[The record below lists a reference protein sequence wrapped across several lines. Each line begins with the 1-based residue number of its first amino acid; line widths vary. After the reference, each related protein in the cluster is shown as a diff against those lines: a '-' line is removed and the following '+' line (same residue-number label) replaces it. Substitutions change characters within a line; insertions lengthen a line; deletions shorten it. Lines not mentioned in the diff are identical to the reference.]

1 MSIAENLKKIKARAG
16 NATLIAV
23 SKQQPREKI
32 DEALA
37 AGWRIFGENR
47 VQEAQ
52 AHWDGAREK
61 FPDLELHLIGS
72 LQTNKAK
79 DAVALFDVIQTVDRE
94 KLAKALAAEM
104 KKQNKFPACYIEV
117 NTGEE
122 EQKGGVAPAGLP
134 ALLKFCR
141 EECGIGITGL
151 MCIPP
156 IEEPPALHFA
166 LLKKL
171 ADENG
176 LKNISMGMSMDFEK
190 ALALGATHIR
200 VGEAIF
206 GTRVPRKPIQ

>member
-1 MSIAENLKKIKARAG
+1 MSIEENLKKIKAQAG

-37 AGWRIFGENR
+37 AGWRCFGENR

-52 AHWDGAREK
+52 AHWDGAHEK

-72 LQTNKAK
+72 LQSNKAK

-94 KLAKALAAEM
+94 KLALALAAEM

-117 NTGEE
+117 NTGAE
-122 EQKGGVAPAGLP
+122 EQKGGVAPAALP
-134 ALLKFCR
+134 GLLKFCR
-141 EECGIGITGL
+141 EECGLTITGL

-156 IEEPPALHFA
+156 IDEPPALHFA

-171 ADENG
+171 ADEHG
-176 LKNISMGMSMDFEK
+176 LKNISMGMSGDFEK

-206 GTRVPRKPIQ
+206 GPRLERKRQ

>member
-16 NATLIAV
+16 NATVIAV
-23 SKQQPREKI
+23 SKQQPQDKI

-37 AGWRIFGENR
+37 AGYRVYGENR

-52 AHWDGAREK
+52 AHWSGVHEK

-94 KLAKALAAEM
+94 KLALALAAEM

-122 EQKGGVAPAGLP
+122 EQKGGVAPAALP
-134 ALLKFCR
+134 ELLKSCK
-141 EECGIGITGL
+141 ECGLAITGL

-156 IEEPPALHFA
+156 IEDPPALHFA

-171 ADENG
+171 ADEHG

-190 ALALGATHIR
+190 ALALGATHVR

-206 GTRVPRKPIQ
+206 GTRVPRKPAQ

>member
-1 MSIAENLKKIKARAG
+1 MSIAENLKKIITLAG
-16 NATLIAV
+16 NATVIAV
-23 SKQQPREKI
+23 SKQQPQEKI
-32 DEALA
+32 DEALT
-37 AGWRIFGENR
+37 AGHRVYGENR
-47 VQEAQ
+47 VQEGQ
-52 AHWDGAREK
+52 AHWSGAREK

-122 EQKGGVAPAGLP
+122 EQKGGVAPAGL
-134 ALLKFCR
+134 AELLSVCR
-141 EECGIGITGL
+141 ECGLEITGL

-156 IEEPPALHFA
+156 IDEPPAVHFA

-171 ADENG
+171 ADQHG
-176 LKNISMGMSMDFEK
+176 LKNISMGMSMDFEE

-206 GTRVPRKPIQ
+206 GTRIPRRPA

>member
-1 MSIAENLKKIKARAG
+1 MTIAENLKKIKALAG

-23 SKQQPREKI
+23 SKQQPQEKI

-37 AGWRIFGENR
+37 AGHRVYGENR

-52 AHWDGAREK
+52 AHWSGAHEK
-61 FPDLELHLIGS
+61 FPGLELHLIGS

-134 ALLKFCR
+134 ALLKACR
-141 EECGIGITGL
+141 ECGLEITGL

-156 IEEPPALHFA
+156 IDEPPALHFA

-171 ADENG
+171 ADEHG
-176 LKNISMGMSMDFEK
+176 LKNVSMGMSMDFEK

-206 GTRVPRKPIQ
+206 GTRQPRRPVQ

>member
-23 SKQQPREKI
+23 SKQQPQEKI

-37 AGWRIFGENR
+37 AGHRVYGENR

-52 AHWDGAREK
+52 AHWSGVHEK

-94 KLAKALAAEM
+94 KLALALAAEM

-134 ALLKFCR
+134 DLLKSCK
-141 EECGIGITGL
+141 ECGLEITGL

-156 IEEPPALHFA
+156 ISDPPALHFA

-171 ADENG
+171 ADEHG

-206 GTRVPRKPIQ
+206 GTRVPRKPA

>member
-16 NATLIAV
+16 SATVIAV
-23 SKQQPREKI
+23 SKQQPQEKI

-37 AGWRIFGENR
+37 AGHLVYGENR

-52 AHWDGAREK
+52 AHWSGAHEK
-61 FPDLELHLIGS
+61 FEGLELHLIGS

-94 KLAKALAAEM
+94 KLALALAAEM

-122 EQKGGVAPAGLP
+122 EQKGGVAPAALP
-134 ALLKFCR
+134 ELLKSCK
-141 EECGIGITGL
+141 ECGLTIAGL

-156 IEEPPALHFA
+156 IEDPPALHFA

-171 ADENG
+171 ADEHG

-206 GTRVPRKPIQ
+206 GTRIPRK

>member
-1 MSIAENLKKIKARAG
+1 MSIAENLKKIKALAG

-52 AHWDGAREK
+52 AHWSGAREK
-61 FPDLELHLIGS
+61 FPDIELHLIGS
-72 LQTNKAK
+72 LQTNKAAA
-79 DAVALFDVIQTVDRE
+79 AVALFDVIQTVDRE

-122 EQKGGVAPAGLP
+122 EQKGGVVPAALP
-134 ALLKFCR
+134 DLLKSCK
-141 EECGIGITGL
+141 ECGLAITGL

-156 IEEPPALHFA
+156 IEDPPALHFA

-171 ADENG
+171 ADEHG

>member
-16 NATLIAV
+16 NATVIAV
-23 SKQQPREKI
+23 SKQQPQEKI

-37 AGWRIFGENR
+37 AGHRVYGENR

-52 AHWDGAREK
+52 AHWNGAHEK

-122 EQKGGVAPAGLP
+122 EQKGGVAPAALP
-134 ALLKFCR
+134 DLLKSCK
-141 EECGIGITGL
+141 ECGLTITGL

-156 IEEPPALHFA
+156 IEDPPALHFA

-171 ADENG
+171 ADEHG

-190 ALALGATHIR
+190 ALALGATHVR

-206 GTRVPRKPIQ
+206 GTRVPRKPAQ

>member
-16 NATLIAV
+16 NATVIAV
-23 SKQQPREKI
+23 SKQQPQDKI

-37 AGWRIFGENR
+37 AGYRVYGENR

-52 AHWDGAREK
+52 AHWSGVHEK

-94 KLAKALAAEM
+94 KLALALAAEM

-122 EQKGGVAPAGLP
+122 EQKGGVAPAAL
-134 ALLKFCR
+134 AELLKSCK
-141 EECGIGITGL
+141 ECGLTITGL

-156 IEEPPALHFA
+156 IEDPPALHFA

-171 ADENG
+171 ADEHG

-206 GTRVPRKPIQ
+206 GTRVPRKPAAQ